1 MSEYSFGDM
10 SYSGGDPDDG
20 QGSGRGAG
28 QDQGPKWFRDYMD
41 KANQQ
46 IKTLTDALESER
58 AEKQAV
64 KIASA
69 FQEKGYA
76 PSAAALYT
84 GTPDQLDAWLET
96 HGSALARS
104 DQQPPAA
111 PPVPGE
117 MQQQPTG
124 GLPPAVQA
132 DLHRMQQMGQAS
144 SLAGGQ
150 SSDDQLAAALAA
162 TSSPEEF
169 LQVAQAHGWQ
179 YNANNMGFQ

>member
-10 SYSGGDPDDG
+10 SYSGGNPNDD
-20 QGSGRGAG
+20 QMSGRGAG

-58 AEKQAV
+58 AEKAAV
-64 KIASA
+64 KIASV
-69 FQEKGYA
+69 FESKGYA

-84 GTPDQLDAWLET
+84 GSPDQLDAWLET
-96 HGSALARS
+96 HGSALARTE
-104 DQQPPAA
+104 QPPAA

-117 MQQQPTG
+117 MQPQQ
-124 GLPPAVQA
+124 GLAPNVQA
-132 DLHRMQQMGQAS
+132 DLHRMQQMGQS
-144 SLAGGQ
+144 NSLAPGE

-162 TSSPEEF
+162 TTNAEDF
-169 LQVAQAHGWQ
+169 LKVAQANGWQ